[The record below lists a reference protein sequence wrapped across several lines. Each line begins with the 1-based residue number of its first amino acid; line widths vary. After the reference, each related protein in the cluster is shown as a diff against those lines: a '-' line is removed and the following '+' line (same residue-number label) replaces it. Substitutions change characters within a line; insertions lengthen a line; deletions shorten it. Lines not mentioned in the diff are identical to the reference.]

1 MFKIKYK
8 DKTYLVNA
16 ATLKE
21 AVYKFSDYVNKIEC
35 RDGTS
40 PQTYIKLKEKGYTS
54 EDWQN
59 WSDDEKLRR
68 SHEGETTE
76 KQAEKPAEKATEKT
90 EQVTEK
96 PISEN
101 GFKVTTDAK
110 AFSNALHTAR
120 EELGKIKPEA
130 VWRVDEQSP
139 ENLADAELV
148 VSDNGSTF
156 AIRPD
161 GDIIAVCR
169 AGEDKGY
176 KIIQEAVKHGG
187 DRLDSFSGNNQFY
200 MMNGFEPVCYIDF
213 NPEYAPPDWNPK
225 QDDAEE
231 VVFYQYTGNMRDKKD
246 VADWTKI
253 KATLPHISG
262 DDYDA
267 AYKYRDEVL
276 KNAKSI

>member
-16 ATLKE
+16 SSLKE

-76 KQAEKPAEKATEKT
+76 KQAGKPAERTTEKT
-90 EQVTEK
+90 EQITEK

-101 GFKVTTDAK
+101 GFKVTADTK
-110 AFSNALHTAR
+110 AFSIALHTAR
-120 EELGKIKPEA
+120 EELGKTNPA
-130 VWRVDEQSP
+130 DVWRVDEQSP

-161 GDIIAVCR
+161 GDIIAVCK
-169 AGEDKGY
+169 AGKDRGY

-200 MMNGFEPVCYIDF
+200 MANGFEPVCYIDF
-213 NPEYAPPDWNPK
+213 NPEYAPPDWNPNR
-225 QDDAEE
+225 DRYED
-231 VVFYQYTGNMRDKKD
+231 VVFYKYTGKIRDKRTIPNWD
-246 VADWTKI
+246 II
-253 KATLPHISG
+253 KQTIQHIESN
-262 DDYDA
+262 DYDE
-267 AYKYRDEVL
+267 AYQYRNKE
-276 KNAKSI
+276 I